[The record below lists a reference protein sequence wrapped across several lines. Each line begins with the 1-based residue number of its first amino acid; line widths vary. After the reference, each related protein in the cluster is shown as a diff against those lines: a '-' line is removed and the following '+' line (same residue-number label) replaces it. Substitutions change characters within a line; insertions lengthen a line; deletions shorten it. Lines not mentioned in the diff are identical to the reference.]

1 MDADSSERYVPDAI
15 PEEDLAYFEESRYGN
30 RVGWGDSPA
39 VLVVD
44 MTRAFLEGRRT
55 DGDPVA
61 PTAELLVT
69 ARSAGV
75 PVVYAAPDAE
85 TTYPDGYPVPT
96 KASPASHRGPDP
108 DRDRD
113 ERAAWREK
121 LTEFPEP
128 VEPRRA
134 ETVVA
139 KPRASAFFDT
149 HLANLLH
156 HEGVDTLVV
165 AGTNT
170 GGCVRATV
178 VDSHSSNFR
187 TVVPPEC
194 VAGTS
199 TVVHEVTLFDL
210 EMRYADVTPLDDV
223 LDRIAATD

>member
-15 PEEDLAYFEESRYGN
+15 PDEDVAYYEASRYGN

-44 MTRAFLEGRRT
+44 MTRAFLESRRT
-55 DGDPVA
+55 DDDPVE
-61 PTAELLVT
+61 PTAELLAA
-69 ARSAGV
+69 ARSDGV
-75 PVVYAAPDAE
+75 PVFYATPDDA

-96 KASPASHRGPDP
+96 KASPASHRGPESERDP
-108 DRDRD
+108 D
-113 ERAAWREK
+113 ERAAWRET
-121 LTEFPEP
+121 LTEFPAP
-128 VEPRRA
+128 IEPRPA
-134 ETVVA
+134 ETVVR

-156 HEGVDTLVV
+156 HEGIDTLVV
-165 AGTNT
+165 AGANT
-170 GGCVRATV
+170 GGCIRATV

-210 EMRYADVTPLDDV
+210 DMRYADVTPLDAV
-223 LDRIAATD
+223 LDRLTAAD